1 MPTSP
6 DSARSAPIAPLSP
19 TPVRFSLTAKIVVWG
34 TVNLLLVALGFTL
47 LIRFQLGVD
56 SLLGGPSG
64 DRLQA
69 LGEVVAAEF
78 EERPRSQWG
87 NVLARFASAY
97 QVQIA
102 AFRGNGDKL
111 TGEIAEPPSEVLER
125 LREFRGR
132 RPGEAPPPFPPGEG
146 PPRGEDLHGGH
157 RRPRPPGDW
166 APGERP
172 PGGRP
177 GGPPHPPGERPGPT
191 HPMEGAGRVAPSQP
205 AKIRPIPPPG
215 VRMQGPQFQKFIL
228 HTGAPPRY
236 WVGMHLP
243 LRTSVD
249 GPLMPVNLVIASS
262 SLRSGGLLMDLR
274 PWVVVGGAI
283 LLGSA
288 LLWLPLIRGIT
299 GSLREM
305 TRAAGFM
312 AQGRFETEVDTAR
325 SDELGQLGAS
335 LNHMAG
341 RLQEFVTGQK
351 RFLGD
356 IAHEL
361 CSPLARMELA
371 LGVLEQR
378 ADEKQ
383 HAYVEDVREEVRHM
397 SRLLDELLSFTKA
410 GLRAEIQLQRVNV
423 ESVVRRAMECEQ
435 AEGAEFRVALEPG
448 AEVVA
453 EPELFTRAVANVL
466 RNAVRYAGGAG
477 PIWIRGSALE
487 GAFELSI
494 QDSGPGVPS
503 EALHRLF
510 DPFFRPEA
518 ARTRETGGAGLG
530 LAIVKSCLD
539 ACGGSVTVRN
549 VSPTGLEVRLKLPRP
564 DASASGPVQP
574 QAPKSS

>member
-6 DSARSAPIAPLSP
+6 DSARSVPIAPLSP
-19 TPVRFSLTAKIVVWG
+19 PPVRFSLTSKIVVWG
-34 TVNLLLVALGFTL
+34 TINLLLVALGFTL
-47 LIRFQLGVD
+47 LIRFQLGLE

-69 LGEVVAAEF
+69 LGEVVSAEF

-87 NVLARFASAY
+87 DVLARFASAY
-97 QVQIA
+97 QIQIA
-102 AFRGNGDKL
+102 AFRVNGDKL
-111 TGEIAEPPSEVLER
+111 TGDIAEPPSEVFER

-146 PPRGEDLHGGH
+146 SPRGEELHGGY
-157 RRPRPPGDW
+157 RRPRPPG
-166 APGERP
+166 A
-172 PGGRP
+172 RP

-191 HPMEGAGRVAPSQP
+191 HPIEDAGRVPPSQP
-205 AKIRPIPPPG
+205 VKIRPIPPPG
-215 VRMQGPQFQKFIL
+215 LRVQGPQFQKFIL
-228 HTGAPPRY
+228 HAGAPPRY
-236 WVGMHLP
+236 WVGIHLP
-243 LRTSVD
+243 LRVSVD
-249 GPLMPVNLVIASS
+249 APLMPVNLVIASS

-299 GSLREM
+299 GSLRQM
-305 TRAAGFM
+305 TRAAGLM

-371 LGVLEQR
+371 LGVLEHR

-410 GLRAEIQLQRVNV
+410 GLRAEIQLQPVNV
-423 ESVVRRAMECEQ
+423 ESVVRRAMGREQ
-435 AEGAEFRVALEPG
+435 AEGVDFRVALEPG

-477 PIWIRGSALE
+477 PIWIRGAASDQ
-487 GAFELSI
+487 AFELSI
-494 QDSGPGVPS
+494 QDSGPGVPF

-530 LAIVKSCLD
+530 LAIVKSCLE

-564 DASASGPVQP
+564 DAPALGAVQP
-574 QAPKSS
+574 QAPKSC